1 MKVLHVITGLDT
13 GGAEA
18 QLAAMVT
25 TMRPNRPDQRVVS
38 LLPTGVVGDGLMA
51 AGIPV
56 DSLRMGRRGID
67 PRGIGRLV
75 GIIRAF
81 RPDAIQTWMYH
92 ADLVATLALLLSG
105 GRRGTRLFWGVRCS
119 DMDTRHYGARLRMVI
134 RLCAR
139 LSPLAGAI
147 VANSEAGRRVHEDL
161 GYRPRRFLVI
171 ANGIDCA
178 RYRPDPRLRIAMRAE
193 LGIDA
198 EMPLLAHVARVDP
211 MKDHDTLLAALDRL
225 PGVAVLCV
233 GSGTEALPDRPSL
246 LRLGRRTDLPRLYA
260 AADLVI
266 SSSAFGEG
274 FSNALAEGMAAGLPA
289 VATDVGDARR
299 IIGDAG
305 RVVPPREPDALAAA
319 VRDLLARPPEERT
332 ALAVAARARI
342 VGAFSLA
349 RAVAAFDALH
359 RGEDPMACAA

>member
-13 GGAEA
+13 GGAET
-18 QLAAMVT
+18 QLAALVT
-25 TMRPNRPDQRVVS
+25 TQRPHRPDQRVVS
-38 LLPTGVVGDGLMA
+38 LLPPGVVGDGLMA
-51 AGIPV
+51 AGVPV
-56 DSLRMGRRGID
+56 DSLRMDRRGID
-67 PRGIGRLV
+67 LRGIGRLI
-75 GIIRAF
+75 GIIHTF
-81 RPDAIQTWMYH
+81 RPDAIQTWMYN
-92 ADLVATLALLLSG
+92 ADLIATLALLLSG

-119 DMDTRHYGARLRMVI
+119 DMDTRHYGARLRTVI

-139 LSPLAGAI
+139 LSPLADAI
-147 VANSEAGRRVHEDL
+147 VANSEAGRRVHQDL

-178 RYRPDPRLRIAMRAE
+178 RFCPDPLHRAAVRAE
-193 LGIDA
+193 LGIAA
-198 EMPLLAHVARVDP
+198 ETPLLAHVARVDP
-211 MKDHDTLLAALDRL
+211 MKDHDTLFAALDRL
-225 PGVAVLCV
+225 PGVAVMCV
-233 GSGTEALPDRPSL
+233 GSGTEALPDQPGL
-246 LRLGRRTDLPRLYA
+246 LKLGRRSDLPRLYA

-305 RVVPPREPDALAAA
+305 RVVPPRDPDALAAA
-319 VRDLLARPPEERT
+319 VRDLLSRPAEARV

-342 VGAFSLA
+342 AGAFSLA
-349 RAVAAFDALH
+349 RAVTAFDALH